1 MPVLNGA
8 GSAVT
13 LLRKMTQRKIPMWV
27 ELDALFSGE
36 SWWLSMVRCRR
47 VISRSYG
54 LMSLGDVKLL
64 ESFALWQHESCPL
77 PPAEDE
83 VGRKGLS
90 QTPKHSPE
98 AVVLLSHD
106 FSSSQTWTVEACLKR
121 RGIGDPEG
129 EHIRIRGLGADFT
142 RGECYWAFLG
152 FFSSSP
158 QPSARR
164 LMAAMRIWSGRFA
177 KHMKWLTDSN
187 KKAK

>member
-1 MPVLNGA
+1 MPLLSGA
-8 GSAVT
+8 GSAAT

-27 ELDALFSGE
+27 ELEALFSGE

-98 AVVLLSHD
+98 AVILLSHD

-121 RGIGDPEG
+121 RGIGDRSESDLESCKFQAKASGTAPG
-129 EHIRIRGLGADFT
+129 VNGDLWSLGYASETAITCSVFT
-142 RGECYWAFLG
+142 QTR
-152 FFSSSP
+152 
-158 QPSARR
+158 
-164 LMAAMRIWSGRFA
+164 
-177 KHMKWLTDSN
+177 
-187 KKAK
+187 